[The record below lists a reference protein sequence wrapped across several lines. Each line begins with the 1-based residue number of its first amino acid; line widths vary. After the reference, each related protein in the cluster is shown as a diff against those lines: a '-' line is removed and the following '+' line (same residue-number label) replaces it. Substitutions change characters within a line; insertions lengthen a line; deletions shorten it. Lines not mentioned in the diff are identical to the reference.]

1 MSDPV
6 ILVVNTPLI
15 AGIVFAL
22 LCARWVGKCN
32 KELHHQNVAARR
44 KLSSKSM

>member
-6 ILVVNTPLI
+6 ILVVNTLLI
-15 AGIVFAL
+15 VGILFAL
-22 LCARWVGKCN
+22 LGARWIGKRN
-32 KELHHQNVAARR
+32 KELHDQNVAARR